1 MYPAVKSRALL
12 SPEAGVSLLE
22 VLIAISILGIGF
34 TAIFSGLS
42 SALRTVE
49 RVDHYTLVTNFA
61 ADKLNEI
68 AIDSRLEPGQVLS
81 GVSDSGLNW
90 RARTDLV
97 DQRPG
102 ASADQPVQLVRVEVQ
117 VSWETSKGFQS
128 FALQTLKLRVPTPV
142 VKP

>member
-1 MYPAVKSRALL
+1 MRQIVRRRAHG

-22 VLIAISILGIGF
+22 VLIAISILGISF

-61 ADKLNEI
+61 ANKLNEI
-68 AIDSRLEPGQVLS
+68 AINSRLEPGQVFS
-81 GVSDSGLNW
+81 GTSDSGLNW
-90 RARTDLV
+90 RARTEVV

-102 ASADQPVQLVRVEVQ
+102 PGADRPIQLVRVEVQ
-117 VSWETSKGFQS
+117 VSWETSKGSQS
-128 FALQTLKLRVPTPV
+128 FALQTLKLRVPPPAV
-142 VKP
+142 NP

>member
-1 MYPAVKSRALL
+1 MRQARRSRAHL
-12 SPEAGVSLLE
+12 SREAGVSLLE
-22 VLIAISILGIGF
+22 ILIAISILGIGF

-42 SALRTVE
+42 SALRTVD

-61 ADKLNEI
+61 ANKLNEV
-68 AIDSRLEPGQVLS
+68 AIDSRLEPGEVFS
-81 GVSDSGLNW
+81 GISDSGLTW

-102 ASADQPVQLVRVEVQ
+102 PGADRPIQLVRVEVQ

-128 FALQTLKLRVPTPV
+128 FALQTLKLRVPPPV
-142 VKP
+142 VNP